1 MDYQLLRR
9 IKGFSARVSLLGVDL
24 HVNNISYYNQT
35 DVHFFH
41 YHEFSEIIYV
51 LSGEIKVGIGTE
63 IVTVREHE
71 ILYMGGNIRHK
82 LKIYPDIPVECL
94 TMSFEL
100 TYALQDSQ
108 IAPQW
113 IREEQELVKT
123 LMSSSHGVTEDKGSC
138 IRIIDDICEG
148 IGEGTVGEY
157 SKLKNHLGNLFICT
171 LQAFGNNRKRLEE
184 DAAREVDFVN
194 KAIQINDYIGKNFTR
209 ELTLQSVAD
218 ELNYSTRQLQRII
231 KLYYNISFRELLIQ
245 YRVGYS
251 KVLLGLT
258 PHSLEVV
265 AGTCGFSSLKS
276 FEKYFKLSE
285 GMTPS
290 AFKKIYGK
298 CNS

>member
-9 IKGFSARVSLLGVDL
+9 IKGFSASVSLLGVDL

-35 DVHFFH
+35 DVHFYH
-41 YHEFSEIIYV
+41 SHEFSEIVYV
-51 LSGEIKVGIGTE
+51 LSGEIKVGIDTE
-63 IVTVREHE
+63 IVTVRPHE
-71 ILYMGGNIRHK
+71 ILCIGGNIRHK

-94 TMSFEL
+94 TMAFEL
-100 TYALQDSQ
+100 TYVLQDSR
-108 IAPQW
+108 IFPQW
-113 IREEQELVKT
+113 IEEEQDLVMQ
-123 LMSSSHGVTEDKGSC
+123 LMSRRY
-138 IRIIDDICEG
+138 RIAQDSGKCLKEIDDICRG
-148 IGEGTVGEY
+148 IGEGAVGEY
-157 SKLKNHLGNLFICT
+157 SKLKNRLGNLFISA
-171 LQAFGNNRKRLEE
+171 LQAFGNNRKRAGANVTG
-184 DAAREVDFVN
+184 DVDFVN

-209 ELTLQSVAD
+209 ELTLQLVAE

-231 KLYYNISFRELLIQ
+231 KLYYNIGFRELLIQ

-258 PHSLEVV
+258 PHNLEVV
-265 AGTCGFSSLKS
+265 AGKCGFSSLKS

-298 CNS
+298 CN